1 MTQLNLNK
9 SGLIIKDLKQLTK
22 TNMKTRKFYRSKYAK
37 EIKRQAKLVVGITGL
52 RDDFKLCE
60 KYLKLKICW
69 DFTKPIVLSV
79 IN

>member
-1 MTQLNLNK
+1 
-9 SGLIIKDLKQLTK
+9 
-22 TNMKTRKFYRSKYAK
+22 MKTIMKIRKLYKSQYTR

-52 RDDFKLCE
+52 RDDFKLRE

-69 DFTKPIVLSV
+69 DFTKLIVLSV